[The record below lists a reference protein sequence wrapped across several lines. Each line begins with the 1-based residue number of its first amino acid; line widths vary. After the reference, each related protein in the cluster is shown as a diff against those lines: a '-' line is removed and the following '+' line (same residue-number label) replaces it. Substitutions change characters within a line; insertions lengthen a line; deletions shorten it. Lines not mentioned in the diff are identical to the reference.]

1 LNWSSYKAG
10 STSPAAIAA
19 AAAQDGHCGLLRHAF
34 QEPSER
40 AITSFCKS
48 SGSELHA
55 LAERHATKRELG
67 ICFAAHAD
75 QYGGTV
81 VDAMNSHDKVAVGH
95 LGTEQP
101 IHVSVAE
108 LVFDPAIFEL

>member
-1 LNWSSYKAG
+1 LNWSCYKAG
-10 STSPAAIAA
+10 STSHAAIVA
-19 AAAQDGHCGLLRHAF
+19 AAAQDEHCGLLRHAF

-55 LAERHATKRELG
+55 LAERHAPKRELG
-67 ICFAAHAD
+67 ICFVAHAD

-81 VDAMNSHDKVAVGH
+81 VDAMGSHDKVAVGH

-101 IHVSVAE
+101 IHASVAE
-108 LVFDPAIFEL
+108 ARIRPSHF